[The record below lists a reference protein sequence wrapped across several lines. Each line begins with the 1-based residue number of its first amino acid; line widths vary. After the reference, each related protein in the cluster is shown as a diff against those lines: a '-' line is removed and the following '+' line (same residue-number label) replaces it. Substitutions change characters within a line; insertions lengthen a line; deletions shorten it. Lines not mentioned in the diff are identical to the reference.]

1 MSFVEIDF
9 QDLEFYET
17 LGRGSAGS
25 VYRGLWRSREQIVAL
40 KKLNLLEDEV
50 RNGLCETL
58 KVPLFCSPG
67 LEIPSKPLGCNSLY
81 RWFEVYSLL
90 L

>member
-1 MSFVEIDF
+1 MVVEMSFVEIDF

-25 VYRGLWRSREQIVAL
+25 VYRGVWRSKEKIVAL

-50 RNGLCETL
+50 RKICFKISMARVGL
-58 KVPLFCSPG
+58 
-67 LEIPSKPLGCNSLY
+67 
-81 RWFEVYSLL
+81 
-90 L
+90 